1 VNTRKMIVTILL
13 VVVWPVVV
21 IILIALFARFVYPGF
36 PGQRKSGALKG
47 YGSWALVTGASAGIG
62 TEFAR
67 QIAKEG
73 INVILV
79 ARRKERLEEVAQEL
93 MSAHGIKTEVIT
105 ADLGSRNGA
114 YDLYN
119 AVKHLNLEDG
129 GPGLIVNNA
138 GFGWFGKFQEQDIK
152 AVEEM
157 IQLNVTSVAVL
168 TRLFLD
174 DLNKRP
180 NRGGIIITSS
190 TGSYFLG
197 PLASLYDA
205 TKVFD
210 TYLAV
215 GLHGEQKYLN
225 NGKIDV
231 LALEP
236 GGTTTEFA
244 AVSGAKGTNVRSTPA
259 TVVNGALNAL
269 LAGFPSIIP
278 VHYDHFTTY
287 GSLLPRPIMLPM
299 ILNAFRKISGISK

>member
-1 VNTRKMIVTILL
+1 LL
-13 VVVWPVVV
+13 LLIFWPVVV
-21 IILIALFARFVYPGF
+21 FLLIALIGRFVYPGY
-36 PGQRKSGALKG
+36 PRARKSGALKS

-79 ARRKERLEEVAQEL
+79 ARRKDRLEEVAQEL
-93 MSAHGIKTEVIT
+93 KSSFSVETRVVT
-105 ADLGSRNGA
+105 ADLGSRDGA
-114 YDLYN
+114 YQLYK
-119 AVKHLNLEDG
+119 AVKDLNLPEG

-138 GFGWFGKFQEQDIK
+138 GFGWFGIFQEQEIK
-152 AVEEM
+152 HIEEM

-174 DLNKRP
+174 DLNKRT
-180 NRGGIIITSS
+180 NRGGMIITSS
-190 TGSYFLG
+190 TGSYFPG

-225 NGKIDV
+225 KSKVDF

-244 AVSGAKGTNVRSTPA
+244 SVSGAAGTNVRSSPSV
-259 TVVNGALNAL
+259 VVNAALNAL
-269 LAGFPSIIP
+269 VGGFPSIIP

-287 GSLLPRPIMLPM
+287 LSMLPRPIALPLV
-299 ILNAFRKISGISK
+299 LNAFRKISGKTV